1 MSRHTHVCVLVIVP
15 KDVHLEEENIVK
27 SKYNCI
33 DKEKDHQDNCFSFLK
48 LLEALSH
55 SFSTIIFLIGIH
67 KLKC

>member
-33 DKEKDHQDNCFSFLK
+33 DKEKDRSSGQLLFIFETPRGLK
-48 LLEALSH
+48 PFILHHYFFNRNS
-55 SFSTIIFLIGIH
+55 
-67 KLKC
+67 